1 MHSLFLFFDYFSFF
15 IFFTIYFFKLF
26 ILLYFLFL
34 LLSYNFSFNIC
45 SRCFKRIKHVLFISN
60 SFLKMSIVCLLFL
73 LLFCFQYFKKWAKK
87 IIKKIHPWYL
97 CRRFF
102 ADFCVVELLCY
113 TSVVWSN
120 GRDELLVL
128 DFVHVV
134 WNNNT
139 QQCYQHLDLNWYQD
153 SC

>member
-26 ILLYFLFL
+26 ILLYFLFV
-34 LLSYNFSFNIC
+34 LLSYYFSFNAF
-45 SRCFKRIKHVLFISN
+45 SWHFKRIQLVLFISN
-60 SFLKMSIVCLLFL
+60 SFLKMTLVCLLFL
-73 LLFCFQYFKKWAKK
+73 LLFCFQYLKNGPKK
-87 IIKKIHPWYL
+87 IKINPSMKVVPKVFRWFLRSWIAMLHL
-97 CRRFF
+97 C
-102 ADFCVVELLCY
+102 DGVELF
-113 TSVVWSN
+113 V
-120 GRDELLVL
+120 LVL
-128 DFVHVV
+128 VHVV